1 MTYNVKTLIAAGCL
15 AFSMGSAVEA
25 QDLGAISH
33 EVGGWAYV
41 PVLNS
46 GDVEAIV
53 AVRTVDSTSPIGALW
68 CERATDGTWSSMA
81 WENVFP
87 EEVASYVLDYVG
99 ASIDDDSL
107 DNMMYMW
114 PVDLDPEILAGFM
127 GNPVSPTVFGDGVF
141 VGDVL
146 EGVVYDNPELLQP
159 LADIGYPA
167 VADLSGSSISGGTFG
182 GSGITPER
190 KDDECI
196 AAYER
201 LNILLVAFEST
212 ESDLNLISQV
222 FRSEYDNLASDDG
235 SLDCGCP
242 DDTWTLSDTGWVYTC
257 GAWSQ
262 NGPPVPGP
270 GSSDC
275 TYKWIRDVSGIRT
288 KVTAR
293 TENCSTQTCTQT
305 LVRAGFQE
313 KTTLGVRTP
322 YGACSPTGTPPPAG
336 TTCNCSVFSG
346 ASCETSPSWVPAR
359 CPWE

>member
-1 MTYNVKTLIAAGCL
+1 
-15 AFSMGSAVEA
+15 MGSAVEA

-53 AVRTVDSTSPIGALW
+53 AVRTVDSISPIGALW

-99 ASIDDDSL
+99 ASTDDDSL

-114 PVDLDPEILAGFM
+114 PVELDPEILAGFM

-196 AAYER
+196 AAHEL
-201 LNILLVAFEST
+201 LNVLLASFEAS
-212 ESDLNLISQV
+212 ESDIYLAQQIFQV
-222 FRSEYDNLASDDG
+222 EYGLLESNCDS
-235 SLDCGCP
+235 CP
-242 DDTWTLSDTGWVYTC
+242 EDTIILRDTQWEYTC
-257 GAWSQ
+257 GAWEHTGTTT
-262 NGPPVPGP
+262 NGLQCTSNWKRDVNASRTVTRLHVYENCDNDVCVQTTTRTGFQRRSTISFRPSYDVECGIGPVPSEDVPCACERTAWILNNCTTTGP
-270 GSSDC
+270 
-275 TYKWIRDVSGIRT
+275 V
-288 KVTAR
+288 
-293 TENCSTQTCTQT
+293 
-305 LVRAGFQE
+305 
-313 KTTLGVRTP
+313 
-322 YGACSPTGTPPPAG
+322 
-336 TTCNCSVFSG
+336 
-346 ASCETSPSWVPAR
+346 PSA